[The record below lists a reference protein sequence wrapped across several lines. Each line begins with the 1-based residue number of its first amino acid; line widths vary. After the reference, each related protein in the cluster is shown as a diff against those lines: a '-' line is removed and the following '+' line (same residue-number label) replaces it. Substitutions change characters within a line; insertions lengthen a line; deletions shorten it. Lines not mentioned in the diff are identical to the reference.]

1 MRKKNKKTRGKR
13 KYIVLGAVVIMVLA
27 SISTVGALNGWF
39 GGGGSVP
46 QDTVTLKLMGYW
58 NFDEGSGSTA
68 YDASGQ
74 GHHGTLATWQCGDT
88 LTDSDSQTYS
98 TVFIGSQCWMAEN
111 LNVTTTEAA
120 KGDCSGYGYKYC
132 YNDTSSNCDTYGG
145 LYQWATA
152 MCGES
157 SSNAEPSGVQG
168 ICPSGWHIPSH
179 YEWVTLERQI
189 CSDIGNSSCDTTF
202 VKDTSTTGWFG
213 QDTTGVGTSGY
224 GEGSAMAGD
233 ESKWTNEDIDDHGAG
248 DHDFGTS
255 GLVVLPAGYR
265 NTDGSYSYL
274 SNYARLWSSFQY
286 DASDAWRRDLLY
298 THTDVY
304 RGNAS
309 KAYGFSVRCVRD

>member
-1 MRKKNKKTRGKR
+1 MKKKNKQKKGKR

-46 QDTVTLKLMGYW
+46 QDTTTLKLMGYW
-58 NFDEGSGSTA
+58 NFDEGSGSIA
-68 YDASGQ
+68 YDSSGQ
-74 GHHGTLATWQCGDT
+74 GHHGTLWSCGDT
-88 LTDSDSQTYS
+88 LTDSDGQTYS
-98 TVFIGSQCWMAEN
+98 TVLIGSQCWMAEN
-111 LNVTTTEAA
+111 LNVTTTAAA

-157 SSNAEPSGVQG
+157 SSNSEPSGVQG
-168 ICPSGWHIPSH
+168 ICPDGWHMPSH
-179 YEWVTLERQI
+179 YEWVTLERQV

-213 QDTTGVGTSGY
+213 QDTTTAE
-224 GEGSAMAGD
+224 GEGSAMAGN
-233 ESKWTNEDIDDHGAG
+233 EALWTNGDIDNAGAG
-248 DHDFGTS
+248 NNDFGTS
-255 GLVVLPAGYR
+255 GLDVLPAGYR
-265 NTDGSYSYL
+265 RTGGNYTNLSY
-274 SNYARLWSSFQY
+274 YASLWSSFQY
-286 DASDAWRRDLLY
+286 DASNAWRRSLYY

-304 RGNAS
+304 RLNNS